1 MMKNVM
7 GAPDPEEEQYEMPDG
22 MAEYENRANNI
33 NNKLTVNFADKI
45 MGGANGS
52 NFLSGKFKSLDG
64 MENYSQKIKMLTGF
78 KMNNETNNTQKIN
91 IPDSMQSENKI
102 ATMLQQNKSNIDVAN
117 MLGGKNKK
125 SNINVSAMFGGK
137 SKHSGN
143 KITDML
149 GGGNKNSGNKITN
162 MLGGGNKKT
171 SDSISMMLG
180 GKTKKAGM
188 NVNSMLSSKGKNVN
202 VTDFFG
208 STNKNKKIES
218 VLGVGNRAFGG
229 LNAADKIKNLFRQ
242 PKQFNLLLNKPKNLN
257 IKTQK
262 QNAINKINGFLGNV
276 KKPKSTTS
284 NIFGNPERYAQKR
297 LKQGKGLPMFGDF
310 DKDKVLNIFD
320 CSPRNP
326 MLQGNRHLTDA
337 EKASEQEIYDVMTD
351 DLPGHQELYPKAKP
365 KKQDP
370 IYDALAGDIG
380 DDFVPLTA
388 PPFPDAK
395 EPGVSESLT
404 SNPLGLPAYTESAAE
419 AEESQFAGQ
428 SVSATQGLTFGPE
441 QIAKAGNNIGAP
453 QDYNTKLLKELQTK
467 IDDKTTDPK
476 IRSAYISQFKTVLSH
491 QPTPAD
497 SRAENRL
504 QFDKDKYTESKTER
518 LGKEAFAINK
528 LNADNERKNAMANK
542 IFNFDKLKAKKSWE
556 KDESAITHNRALQER
571 QFAAADKAY
580 EANQALKDRQQA
592 LLEIKADRRH
602 KMDMTKLRVAE
613 QQGNIVRDQH
623 KLNAGKSLMEG
634 LMGGSSKPVDW
645 NAKIS
650 NANPMNFNP
659 SKFMGTPES
668 ANNPYAPSG
677 EMKVMNSVGANV
689 IPRSFSDK
697 VKESVSNTQ
706 PTTLIQ
712 ERRVV
717 QQMEQPPQAVQQP
730 QYAPTP
736 RYMAPPVQQ
745 QGYSQQQQRYP
756 QQTGVYVNPQSPAYD
771 SEYAAYRA
779 RTKDK
784 VAYPRGPYKKRR

>member
-33 NNKLTVNFADKI
+33 NNKLTVNFVDKI

-91 IPDSMQSENKI
+91 MPDSMQSENKI
-102 ATMLQQNKSNIDVAN
+102 ATMLQRKNSNIDVAN
-117 MLGGKNKK
+117 MLGGNSKK
-125 SNINVSAMFGGK
+125 SNMNINTMLGGK

-171 SDSISMMLG
+171 SDSISMMFG

-262 QNAINKINGFLGNV
+262 QNAIKKINGFLGNV

-326 MLQGNRHLTDA
+326 MLQGNIHGTPE
-337 EKASEQEIYDVMTD
+337 EKAEQQEMLDVMAD
-351 DLPGHQELYPKAKP
+351 GLSGNKEMYPQNNSASANP
-365 KKQDP
+365 M
-370 IYDALAGDIG
+370 YDALAGGIG
-380 DDFVPLTA
+380 DESNPIPSV
-388 PPFPDAK
+388 K
-395 EPGVSESLT
+395 EMEEFAGDGTSVTESLT
-404 SNPLGLPAYTESAAE
+404 SNPLGLPEYTESATE
-419 AEESQFAGQ
+419 AEEFIANTKPLGEGMDANEARINKIEQQLATNPSSKENKGLMNIYNTLLRTRET
-428 SVSATQGLTFGPE
+428 SADR
-441 QIAKAGNNIGAP
+441 AKALREVNAQAWKQTKYDDEKASRLFREINNAYKIKVDA
-453 QDYNTKLLKELQTK
+453 DNRSYNTREALKFEKAKFGML
-467 IDDKTTDPK
+467 
-476 IRSAYISQFKTVLSH
+476 YG
-491 QPTPAD
+491 
-497 SRAENRL
+497 
-504 QFDKDKYTESKTER
+504 KDKSMSTFNR
-518 LGKEAFAINK
+518 GIQQQQLDAN
-528 LNADNERKNAMANK
+528 LKNQDAS
-542 IFNFDKLKAKKSWE
+542 L
-556 KDESAITHNRALQER
+556 
-571 QFAAADKAY
+571 
-580 EANQALKDRQQA
+580 ALKDRQQA
-592 LLEIKADRRH
+592 LLEIKSDRDY
-602 KMDMTKLRVAE
+602 KLGIAKLRNEE
-613 QQGNIVRDQH
+613 QRGNIVRDQH

-712 ERRVV
+712 ERRDV
-717 QQMEQPPQAVQQP
+717 QQMKQPPQAVQQP

-745 QGYSQQQQRYP
+745 QGYPQQQV
-756 QQTGVYVNPQSPAYD
+756 QQPD
-771 SEYAAYRA
+771 REYAQYKEDSAGKVTYRRGAYR
-779 RTKDK
+779 
-784 VAYPRGPYKKRR
+784 KRQ